1 MIKNPV
7 LPEYKIGDLI
17 GGLISW
23 GIIIASIMAFIYLVL
38 GGIQWISSGGDKA
51 GIQQARE
58 RITGALI
65 GLGLVVAAWAL
76 MMIISHFL
84 GFSFPNIQ
92 IPTLGST

>member
-7 LPEYKIGDLI
+7 LPEYKIGTLI

-23 GIIIASIMAFIYLVL
+23 GIIIAVIMTFIYLVW

-58 RITGALI
+58 RITSALI
-65 GLGLVVAAWAL
+65 GLALVVAAWAL
-76 MMIISHFL
+76 MQIISRFL
-84 GFSFPNIQ
+84 GFSFPNIKL
-92 IPTLGST
+92 PTLSGT